1 MERKAC
7 FFLQRQSSI
16 SLVLTDVMMPNMNGF
31 DLADRVLEFDSRLPV
46 LFMSGSTPNASRG
59 FGCVPKPF
67 NGAELIG
74 RVAEIPQRLAGQDVD
89 SNGSGVGV
97 DHIRQRQPP
106 PLSGTSAQIIDEVTI
121 GARMQLTGDGW
132 HMADSED
139 ANDGGRW
146 ERVSRPM
153 RTGAHSDGDRCP
165 FCGGAISDFDLV
177 RQPDGRRCG
186 Q

>member
-1 MERKAC
+1 MKLDKECATILVVDDNLAIRAISKTFLENAGYTVITATDGEEGLS

-74 RVAEIPQRLAGQDVD
+74 RVAEILHRRPDKMWTATALA
-89 SNGSGVGV
+89 
-97 DHIRQRQPP
+97 
-106 PLSGTSAQIIDEVTI
+106 
-121 GARMQLTGDGW
+121 
-132 HMADSED
+132 
-139 ANDGGRW
+139 
-146 ERVSRPM
+146 
-153 RTGAHSDGDRCP
+153 
-165 FCGGAISDFDLV
+165 
-177 RQPDGRRCG
+177 
-186 Q
+186 